1 MKRPKSTQED
11 ELDARIAKYV
21 QGIENRHRKDIEVLE
36 NRLVALEDQHQKDI
50 QELKGQHKKDIQELK
65 GQHQTDIQELKDQLR
80 VSRFHTRSMA
90 YFSMLNTYMNILK
103 FVVKDEPDAK
113 KRRISKR
120 FQNSS
125 VSRSLVLFVKT
136 VYPHRYMDAGEI
148 REYFKGVDSF
158 KGERDQLAHPR
169 HVAELQ
175 SEAHRFGEML
185 ETHKQMGDT
194 LDSNETRFLDVFSK
208 IDALCAK
215 GIGNLKLDM
224 H

>member
-65 GQHQTDIQELKDQLR
+65 GQHQTDIQELKGQHQKDIQELKDQLR

-120 FQNSS
+120 F
-125 VSRSLVLFVKT
+125 
-136 VYPHRYMDAGEI
+136 
-148 REYFKGVDSF
+148 
-158 KGERDQLAHPR
+158 AHPR
-169 HVAELQ
+169 HVAELR

-194 LDSNETRFLDVFSK
+194 LDSKETLFLDVFSK
-208 IDALCAK
+208 IDELCAK
-215 GIGNLKLDM
+215 GIGNLRF
-224 H
+224 

>member
-1 MKRPKSTQED
+1 MMGMKVLYSASATAVAPSFSEIKNRIVQARPTRFIISDETRGARRMKRPKSTQED

-103 FVVKDEPDAK
+103 FAVKDEPDAK

-120 FQNSS
+120 FA
-125 VSRSLVLFVKT
+125 L
-136 VYPHRYMDAGEI
+136 PM
-148 REYFKGVDSF
+148 
-158 KGERDQLAHPR
+158 
-169 HVAELQ
+169 HVA
-175 SEAHRFGEML
+175 EAHRFGEML

-194 LDSNETRFLDVFSK
+194 LDSKETLFLDVFSK

-215 GIGNLKLDM
+215 GIGNLRF
-224 H
+224 

>member
-1 MKRPKSTQED
+1 MKRPKSTQGED
-11 ELDARIAKYV
+11 ELDARFKAYV
-21 QGIENRHRKDIEVLE
+21 QGIENRHRHDIEVLE
-36 NRLVALEDQHQKDI
+36 NRLAELQGQHQK
-50 QELKGQHKKDIQELK
+50 
-65 GQHQTDIQELKDQLR
+65 DIQELKDQLR
-80 VSRFHTRSMA
+80 VSRFHVRSMA
-90 YFSMLNTYMNILK
+90 YFSMLNTYINILK
-103 FVVKDEPDAK
+103 FAVKDEPDAK
-113 KRRISKR
+113 KRRVSKR

-136 VYPHRYMDAGEI
+136 VYPHRYMNAGEI
-148 REYFKGVDSF
+148 REYFKCVDSF

-215 GIGNLKLDM
+215 GIGNLRV
-224 H
+224 